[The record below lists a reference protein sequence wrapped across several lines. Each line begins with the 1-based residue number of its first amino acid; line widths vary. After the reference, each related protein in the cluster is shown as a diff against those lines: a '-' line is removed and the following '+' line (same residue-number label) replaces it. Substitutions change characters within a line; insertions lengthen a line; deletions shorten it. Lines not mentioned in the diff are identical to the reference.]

1 MATNREVV
9 SKVINTLKLNNKD
22 DRMSRRYILKLLR
35 DTTTQLIS
43 QKWLDRTILSE
54 TNLYTT
60 INCLEFKR
68 IEVKECPSVEFR
80 MCDILMKSK
89 KPLPKLI
96 FSRLGASIKQI
107 VSLDSNFKFTLVDE
121 SQYRRNK
128 KRQYKLKDEVY
139 AYLGTDNHLYI
150 PDQEIWSVDLTVL
163 TAYTEDVEACS
174 ECSEKNKCRSY
185 WDLEF
190 IVSDKLLDVVFNQAL
205 RVLGLS
211 RQIREDQNPNNV
223 AGQ

>member
-1 MATNREVV
+1 MPTNREIV
-9 SKVINTLKLNNKD
+9 SKVMNVFKANNRD
-22 DRMSRRYILKLLR
+22 DRKSRRFILKLLQ
-35 DTTTQLIS
+35 DTATQLLS

-80 MCDILMKSK
+80 MCNILMKSK

-107 VSLDSNFKFTLVDE
+107 VSLDNNFKFTLVDE

-139 AYLGTDNHLYI
+139 IYLGTDNHLYI
-150 PDQEIWSVDLTVL
+150 PDQEIWSLDLDVL
-163 TAYTEDVEACS
+163 TPNPEDADTCSACS
-174 ECSEKNKCRSY
+174 DKKCSSK
-185 WDLEF
+185 WDAEF
-190 IVSDKLLDVVFNQAL
+190 IVSDKLLDVVFNQTL
-205 RVLGLS
+205 QVLGLS
-211 RQIREDQNPNNV
+211 AQVREDQNPNNV
-223 AGQ
+223 TGA

>member
-1 MATNREVV
+1 MPTNRDIV
-9 SKVINTLKLNNKD
+9 SKVMNVYKLNNRD
-22 DRMSRRYILKLLR
+22 DKVSRRFVLKLLQ
-35 DTTTQLIS
+35 DTTAQLIS

-68 IEVKECPSVEFR
+68 VEVKDCPSVEFR

-107 VSLDSNFKFTLVDE
+107 VSLDHNFKFVLVDE
-121 SQYRRNK
+121 TQYRRNK

-139 AYLGTDNHLYI
+139 IYLGTDNHLYI
-150 PDQEIWSVDLTVL
+150 PDNEIWALDLDIL
-163 TAYTEDVEACS
+163 TPNPEDVIDCS
-174 ECSEKNKCRSY
+174 SCTENKCLSK
-185 WDLEF
+185 WDAEF
-190 IVSDKLLDVVFNQAL
+190 IVSDKLLDVVFNQTL
-205 RVLGLS
+205 QILGVT
-211 RQIREDQNPNNV
+211 RQVREDQNPNNV
-223 AGQ
+223 TGA

>member
-1 MATNREVV
+1 MPTNRDIV
-9 SKVINTLKLNNKD
+9 SKVMNVYKLNNRD
-22 DRMSRRYILKLLR
+22 DKVSRRFVLKLLQ
-35 DTTTQLIS
+35 DTTAQLIS

-68 IEVKECPSVEFR
+68 IEVKDCPSVEFR

-107 VSLDSNFKFTLVDE
+107 VSLDHNFKFVLVDE
-121 SQYRRNK
+121 TQYRRNK

-139 AYLGTDNHLYI
+139 IYLGTDNHLYI
-150 PDQEIWSVDLTVL
+150 PDNEIWALDLDIL
-163 TAYTEDVEACS
+163 TPNPEDVIDCS
-174 ECSEKNKCRSY
+174 SCTENKCLSK
-185 WDLEF
+185 WDAEF
-190 IVSDKLLDVVFNQAL
+190 IVSDKLLDVVFNQTL
-205 RVLGLS
+205 QILGVT
-211 RQIREDQNPNNV
+211 RQVREDQNPNNV
-223 AGQ
+223 TGA